1 MACCPPLCQQ
11 RNPICH
17 ISKRR
22 IESSREQEQLQATTR
37 VAFKIAQQCGEHDSN
52 KDSKTVG
59 KESYHSQNAISST
72 ATART

>member
-1 MACCPPLCQQ
+1 
-11 RNPICH
+11 
-17 ISKRR
+17 
-22 IESSREQEQLQATTR
+22 

-52 KDSKTVG
+52 KDSKTGG